1 MQDGWEETT
10 WNMQNFQPEKHKI
23 TKCCIFFFT
32 RRHNEGRQGPQMEV
46 QWPRACSRPTELPW
60 DSGLSGR
67 TDGCSGWSTFSP
79 VFEAAGQVGLLSSLK
94 LVGISYLVVF
104 RFQNDRKVF
113 VGIYSVLCQFCVL
126 LSESWLLP
134 FSGWSLSSVSCPLLL
149 FCRGLSTIWFIG
161 RLGRSKM

>member
-1 MQDGWEETT
+1 MDGRKQPEICK
-10 WNMQNFQPEKHKI
+10 NFQPEKHKI

-94 LVGISYLVVF
+94 LVGIYFLSCSFQISEWQKSFCGYLF
-104 RFQNDRKVF
+104 SF
-113 VGIYSVLCQFCVL
+113 VSVLCFALRILIVTFL
-126 LSESWLLP
+126 RLVTLIS
-134 FSGWSLSSVSCPLLL
+134 F
-149 FCRGLSTIWFIG
+149 LSTFTFLSGTVNYLVYW
-161 RLGRSKM
+161 